1 MEPRA
6 EQVLAWLR
14 EPGVLTEELRRRLL
28 KLLLESPAPPRISYE
43 EFLAQADEDT
53 RAEWVDGTIVHYS
66 PASRTHQEIVRFLTA
81 LLSTYGEARGLG
93 VVLPAPFQMKLSRSG
108 REPDLLFVAHDH
120 LHRLHPTH
128 LEGPADLVV
137 EIVSPES
144 APRDRG
150 EKFYEYQEAGIPEYW
165 LIDPVRQW
173 AEFYQRDDRGRFQH
187 VPPDPHG
194 IYRPHTI
201 PGFWIRVDWLWQ
213 DPLPPVDMILLEIGG
228 DAYARRLIER
238 LRERGWL

>member
-173 AEFYQRDDRGRFQH
+173 AEFYRLESPGR
-187 VPPDPHG
+187 
-194 IYRPHTI
+194 YRLITEGSSGEYLSQAL
-201 PGFWIRVDWLWQ
+201 PGLRLRIEWLWE
-213 DPLPPVDMILLEIGG
+213 PPPLLE
-228 DAYARRLIER
+228 AFRYNQLIP
-238 LRERGWL
+238 

>member
-28 KLLLESPAPPRISYE
+28 ELLLGSPSPPRISYE
-43 EFLAQADEDT
+43 EFLAEADEDT
-53 RAEWVDGTIVHYS
+53 RAEWVDGTIIPYS
-66 PASRTHQEIVRFLTA
+66 PASRTHQEIARFLTA
-81 LLSTYGEARGLG
+81 LLSTYVEAHGLG

-165 LIDPVRQW
+165 LIDPQSQW
-173 AEFYQRDDRGRFQH
+173 AEFYRLEFPGR
-187 VPPDPHG
+187 
-194 IYRPHTI
+194 YRLITEGSSGEYLSQAL
-201 PGFWIRVDWLWQ
+201 PGLRLRIEWLWE
-213 DPLPPVDMILLEIGG
+213 PPPLLE
-228 DAYARRLIER
+228 AFRYNQLIP
-238 LRERGWL
+238 

>member
-1 MEPRA
+1 MEMEPRA
-6 EQVLAWLR
+6 EQVLALLR

-28 KLLLESPAPPRISYE
+28 ELLLESPFPPRISYE
-43 EFLAQADEDT
+43 AFLAQADEDD

-81 LLSTYGEARGLG
+81 LLSAYVEAHNLG

-108 REPDLLFVAHDH
+108 REPDLLFLTRDH

-165 LIDPVRQW
+165 LIDPQAQW
-173 AEFYQRDDRGRFQH
+173 AEFYRLEPPGR
-187 VPPDPHG
+187 
-194 IYRPHTI
+194 YRLITEGSSGEYHSQAL
-201 PGFWIRVDWLWQ
+201 PGLRLRIEWLWA
-213 DPLPPVDMILLEIGG
+213 PPPLLE
-228 DAYARRLIER
+228 AFRYNQLIP
-238 LRERGWL
+238 